1 MIDLAALSPPA
12 QAGVLVG
19 AVLLEAVVLYVG
31 YGVLEQVAA
40 DPIIERIKNA

>member
-1 MIDLAALSPPA
+1 MIDLAALSPPV

-31 YGVLEQVAA
+31 YGALEQVAA
-40 DPIIERIKNA
+40 TPVIERIKNA